1 MGGWQGTEE
10 VGERMDEIAGC
21 VSELRVK
28 ANTFLTDNQ
37 AAARHL
43 GIN

>member
-1 MGGWQGTEE
+1 
-10 VGERMDEIAGC
+10 MDETLALVC
-21 VSELRVK
+21 ELRVK

-37 AAARHL
+37 AAARHI